1 MKLEEAM
8 RNLTF
13 GDLQIWLVVIWLE
26 LRGETQEISY

>member
-13 GDLQIWLVVIWLE
+13 GDLKIWLVVIWLE